1 MADFLGIP
9 MRRLPLAVA
18 LIGVLAFS
26 LSALQGRFNQTDVKK
41 GIALALSNQ
50 PGPSARSIFQ
60 ALVARGEGDPRCDGQ
75 VMSQL
80 LGDVDVLCV
89 NPGAP
94 NIAYEFRVLLDG
106 KKPLRAASPA
116 AQALLDS
123 LAHERAMP
131 QPATPQPAAP
141 R

>member
-9 MRRLPLAVA
+9 VRRLPLAIA
-18 LIGVLAFS
+18 LIGVLAFA

-41 GIALALSNQ
+41 GIALALSYRA
-50 PGPSARSIFQ
+50 GASGKTVFQ
-60 ALVARGEGDPRCDGQ
+60 KLVARGEGDPRCDGQ

-89 NPGAP
+89 TPGAP
-94 NIAYEFRVLLDG
+94 TVAYDFRVLLDG
-106 KKPLRAASPA
+106 KKPPRAASPA

-123 LAHERAMP
+123 LARE
-131 QPATPQPAAP
+131 PAALDGGAH
-141 R
+141 